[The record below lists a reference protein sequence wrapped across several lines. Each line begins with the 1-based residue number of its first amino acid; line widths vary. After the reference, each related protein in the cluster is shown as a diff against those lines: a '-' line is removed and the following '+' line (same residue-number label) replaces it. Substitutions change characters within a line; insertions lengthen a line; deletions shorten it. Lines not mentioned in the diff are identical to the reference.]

1 MIEYIS
7 KSVKETE
14 SIAAQLAKDLRG
26 GEVIALSGN
35 LGAGKTVLVRGL
47 AKALGLKDNINSP
60 TFVLLKVYNLKYK
73 KIKRFIHVDCYRLE
87 GQEDLHDIGLGD
99 YLSDPENL
107 VVIEWADRIKNL
119 PANAIRVSLDH
130 IANDQRR
137 IQIS

>member
-1 MIEYIS
+1 MPEYIS
-7 KSVKETE
+7 KSVRETE
-14 SIAAQLAKDLRG
+14 LIAADIAKGLQG

-47 AKALGLKDNINSP
+47 AIALGLKDNISSP
-60 TFVLLKVYNLKYK
+60 TFVLLKVYNLNYK

-99 YLSDPENL
+99 YLANPENL

-119 PANAIRVSLDH
+119 PANTMRINMEYIDDK
-130 IANDQRR
+130 NRR
-137 IQIS
+137 LQIN